1 MNKHRFQNPAG
12 RPTKY
17 NSHKTIV
24 DGIEFDSRKEAK
36 RYKELKMLESA
47 GVIFKLRLQVP
58 FELVPAIY
66 EQTREVYTKGIRKGQ
81 PKQGRCIER
90 AVTYIAD
97 FVYQEQ
103 SGRWVVEDTK
113 GFRTKEYI
121 IKRKLMRYMHSE
133 YDFRE
138 V

>member
-1 MNKHRFQNPAG
+1 MNKRRFPYQNAS
-12 RPTKY
+12 KY
-17 NSHKTIV
+17 NAHKTLV

-36 RYKELKMLESA
+36 RYKELKALETA

-58 FELVPAIY
+58 FELIPAIY
-66 EQTREVYTKGIRKGQ
+66 ERTNEVYTKGIRKGL
-81 PKQGRCIER
+81 PKRGRCIER

-121 IKRKLMRYMHSE
+121 IKRKLMRYLHSE

>member
-1 MNKHRFQNPAG
+1 MNKRRFPNQNAS
-12 RPTKY
+12 KY
-17 NSHKTIV
+17 NAHRTIV

-36 RYKELKMLESA
+36 RYRELKSLEAA
-47 GVIFKLRLQVP
+47 GVISRLSLQVS
-58 FELVPAIY
+58 FELIPALY
-66 EQTREVYTKGIRKGQ
+66 EQTKEVYTKGLRKGQ

-121 IKRKLMRYMHSE
+121 IKRKLMRYLHSE

>member
-1 MNKHRFQNPAG
+1 MNKRRFPNQNAS
-12 RPTKY
+12 KY
-17 NSHKTIV
+17 NAHKTIV

-36 RYKELKMLESA
+36 RYKELKALESA
-47 GVIFKLRLQVP
+47 GVIHRLSLQVP
-58 FELVPAIY
+58 FELIPAIY
-66 EQTREVYTKGIRKGQ
+66 EQTREVYTKGINKGQ

-121 IKRKLMRYMHSE
+121 IKRKLMRYLHSE